1 MTGPTDGVI
10 GMEQEAVLDRFLTG
24 ISERFNVQKTGTK
37 QFCAAVV
44 RIDRSTGRATE
55 IKRVFLRGIA

>member
-10 GMEQEAVLDRFLTG
+10 GMEQTAVLDRFITG
-24 ISERFNVQKTGTK
+24 FSDRFSVEKSGPK

-44 RIDRSTGRATE
+44 RIDRTSGHATE

>member
-1 MTGPTDGVI
+1 
-10 GMEQEAVLDRFLTG
+10 
-24 ISERFNVQKTGTK
+24 VQKSGPK

-44 RIDRSTGRATE
+44 RIDRASGRATE